1 MERAS
6 SPKKD
11 AVEVLVDEII
21 SQIDKKRGEMN
32 RLEFANLLIRN
43 RLEKYYK
50 KYNYINELDEEELYR
65 FIKEVIEML
74 GHCLEFLCELEL
86 SKTNAKPLYQYVQN
100 FQAFYN

>member
-21 SQIDKKRGEMN
+21 SQIDENRGEMN

-74 GHCLEFLCELEL
+74 SHCLEFLCEMKL
-86 SKTNAKPLYQYVQN
+86 SKTNVMPLYRYVQN
-100 FQAFYN
+100 S

>member
-1 MERAS
+1 MEWAS
-6 SPKKD
+6 SPKKNT
-11 AVEVLVDEII
+11 AELLVDEII
-21 SQIDKKRGEMN
+21 SQIDKNRGEMN

-74 GHCLEFLCELEL
+74 GHCLEFLCEMKL
-86 SKTNAKPLYQYVQN
+86 SKTNVTPLYRYVQN
-100 FQAFYN
+100 S